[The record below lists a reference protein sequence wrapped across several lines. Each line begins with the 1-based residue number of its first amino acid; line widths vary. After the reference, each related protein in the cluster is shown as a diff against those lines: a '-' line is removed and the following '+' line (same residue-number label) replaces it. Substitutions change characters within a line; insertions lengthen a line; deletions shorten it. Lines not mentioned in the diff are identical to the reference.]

1 MINQIYRQ
9 RGKRRREG
17 KIIGYK
23 RQYMVG
29 SYKRQHMSNRYERI
43 LITSSGNVG
52 ISNINP
58 SYKMHIGK

>member
-9 RGKRRREG
+9 RGKRRREA

-23 RQYMVG
+23 WLHVVDGHECIR
-29 SYKRQHMSNRYERI
+29 
-43 LITSSGNVG
+43 ITSSGNVG

>member
-9 RGKRRREG
+9 RGKRRREA

-23 RQYMVG
+23 WLHVIG
-29 SYKRQHMSNRYERI
+29 GERMR
-43 LITSSGNVG
+43 ITSSGNVG

-58 SYKMHIGK
+58 SYKMHIRK

>member
-9 RGKRRREG
+9 RGKRRREA

-23 RQYMVG
+23 WLRAG
-29 SYKRQHMSNRYERI
+29 ISRERMR
-43 LITSSGNVG
+43 ITSSGNVG